1 MSDFIRNLVG
11 SGAAASAAAPKVKP
25 PSQASADPKLNAPV
39 KDVLDGVNDDEGGPA
54 ADFAVTDLALRAAA
68 IVQQW
73 AETDDLEVGET
84 NLNRLLGMFCGVA
97 DENMDGE
104 ITDDEAETVAILC
117 DQAWDYLSSLGASDD
132 DLSAMFESED
142 GEAADRVMEL
152 VAGGLPDGDEAA
164 AQSIDDFAF
173 GDGSVEA
180 LDATYKRIKAVRGGK
195 ITHINKR
202 ISGKVRLS
210 AAQKVSLKKAM
221 LRSHSAGATKRRL
234 KSMKIA
240 RRIA

>member
-1 MSDFIRNLVG
+1 MSNIIRDLMG
-11 SGAAASAAAPKVKP
+11 SGAAALAAPKVRSPAEEQAP
-25 PSQASADPKLNAPV
+25 PVPETT
-39 KDVLDGVNDDEGGPA
+39 VLDGVGDDEGGPA
-54 ADFAVTDLALRAAA
+54 AAFAITDLALRAAA
-68 IVQQW
+68 IVQEW
-73 AETDDLEVGET
+73 AETDDLETGES

-104 ITDDEAETVAILC
+104 ISDEEAETVAMLC
-117 DQAWDYLSSLGASDD
+117 DQAWDYLSSLGATDD
-132 DLSAMFESED
+132 DLSAMFEAD
-142 GEAADRVMEL
+142 DADAGDRVMEL
-152 VAGGLPDGDEAA
+152 VAGSLPDGEEDA

-180 LDATYKRIKAVRGGK
+180 LDATYKRVKAVRGGK

-210 AAQKVSLKKAM
+210 AAQKVALKKAM
-221 LRSHSAGATKRRL
+221 LRSHSAGAIKRRI